1 MSKTTTYKNTA
12 FSLKSLIQDKSFL
25 WIIKLAVIGVLL
37 YILYQQLFGREDLT
51 LLGLWK
57 LLQGRISTQNNPL
70 LLAVLLLMPLNWLF
84 ETRKWI
90 LLMQHIQSIPL
101 KAALKGVLT
110 GVTVSLFTPNRVGEY
125 GGRILLVEAQKRY
138 QAVLASGVGILSQWV
153 VLLLGG
159 WWAMLLAFSLNLLAI
174 QPLLFTVLTAIGLL
188 LTAFLLFSYYRLHWL
203 GKQLSRISLLKKW
216 TKKWQNTLA
225 VQYDSTQLNQILWHS
240 VLRYSTYSFQ
250 YFLLLYFFGLEL
262 TYLPT
267 LLGILIIYLL
277 QTGIPLPPSTGLL
290 ARGNIAI
297 FIFTCLSSPN
307 NAVATTVLAA
317 TFSLWIINVLLP
329 ALIGA
334 ILLIQIQPRQK
345 EA

>member
-12 FSLKSLIQDKSFL
+12 FSLKSLVQDKNFL
-25 WIIKLAVIGVLL
+25 LIAKMAVIGLL
-37 YILYQQLFGREDLT
+37 LFILYQQLLGREDLT
-51 LLGLWK
+51 LNGLWE
-57 LLQGRISTQNNPL
+57 LLQTRTSVQNIPL
-70 LLAVLLLMPLNWLF
+70 LLAVLVFMPLNWLF

-90 LLMQHIQSIPL
+90 LLMQNIQHISL
-101 KAALKGVLT
+101 KSALKGVLT

-125 GGRILLVEAQKRY
+125 GGRILLVKSDKRY
-138 QAVLASGVGILSQWV
+138 QAVVASGVGILSQWV

-159 WWAMLLAFSLNLLAI
+159 WWAMLLAFSLNLLMI
-174 QPLLFTVLTAIGLL
+174 QPLLFYVLTIIGLL
-188 LTAFLLFSYYRLHWL
+188 LTTLLLFSYYRLYWL
-203 GKQLSRISLLKKW
+203 GRVLGRISLFAKWIKKW
-216 TKKWQNTLA
+216 ADKSS
-225 VQYDSTQLNQILWHS
+225 VQYSTLQLHQILWHS

-250 YFLLLYFFGLEL
+250 YFLLLYFFGIEL
-262 TYLPT
+262 SYLST

-297 FIFTCLSSPN
+297 FIFTCLSPN

-334 ILLIQIQPRQK
+334 LLLMQIQPKQK
-345 EA
+345 EE